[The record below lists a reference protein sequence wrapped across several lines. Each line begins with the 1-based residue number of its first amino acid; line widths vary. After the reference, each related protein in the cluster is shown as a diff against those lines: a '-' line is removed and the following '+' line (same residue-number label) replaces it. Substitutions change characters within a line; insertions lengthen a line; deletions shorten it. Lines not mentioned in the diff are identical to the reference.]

1 MKGCESV
8 FFVSAVQGI
17 GSVSAKFDSDNWRV
31 RFTKLVMIRQRKMGF
46 RLQVASPFYEALQVS
61 L

>member
-1 MKGCESV
+1 M
-8 FFVSAVQGI
+8 QGI